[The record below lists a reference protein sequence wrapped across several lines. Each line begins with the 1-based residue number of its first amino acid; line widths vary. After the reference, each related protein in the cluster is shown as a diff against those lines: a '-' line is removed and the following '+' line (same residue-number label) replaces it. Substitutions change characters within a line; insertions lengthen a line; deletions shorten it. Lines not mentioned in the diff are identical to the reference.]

1 MREKRH
7 YYWVLRLNRGASPEE
22 IEAAYTGLARQ
33 YDPATSNKPRAAQ
46 RLQEIQEAYD
56 VLSDKGRRAEYDR
69 QRQRRE
75 AGPSGN
81 AVEPLLASFRR
92 RPLLFGGMIAG
103 PVVTGFVLVI
113 IWLAIL
119 SGEDGETGAAAT
131 VPTATPAASG
141 SPPASSSPIVGAP
154 DRPPEVTGDEIMTD
168 SGLKYIDMREG
179 AGASPALGQTVVVHY
194 TGWLESDGTK
204 LDSSVDRGEPSEFVL
219 GQIIEGWNE
228 GLSTMQEGGTRRL
241 IIPSELA
248 YGEAGR
254 PNIPPNSTLI
264 FDVELL
270 EVRP

>member
-7 YYWVLRLNRGASPEE
+7 YYWVLQLNRGASPEA
-22 IEAAYTGLARQ
+22 IEAAYTRLARH

-69 QRQRRE
+69 QRQRQE
-75 AGPSGN
+75 AGLLGN

-92 RPLLFGGMIAG
+92 RPLLFGGISG
-103 PVVTGFVLVI
+103 SVLTGFVLVI
-113 IWLAIL
+113 IWLAVL

-131 VPTATPAASG
+131 VPTATPAASD

-154 DRPPEVTGDEIMTD
+154 DSPPEVTGEEITTD
-168 SGLKYIDMREG
+168 SGLKHIDIVEG

-204 LDSSVDRGEPSEFVL
+204 FDSSLDRGEPSEFVL
-219 GQIIEGWNE
+219 GQVIEGWNE

-248 YGEAGR
+248 YGGAGR

>member
-1 MREKRH
+1 M
-7 YYWVLRLNRGASPEE
+7 
-22 IEAAYTGLARQ
+22 
-33 YDPATSNKPRAAQ
+33 
-46 RLQEIQEAYD
+46 
-56 VLSDKGRRAEYDR
+56 
-69 QRQRRE
+69 
-75 AGPSGN
+75 
-81 AVEPLLASFRR
+81 
-92 RPLLFGGMIAG
+92 LFGGIAG
-103 PVVTGFVLVI
+103 SVLTGFVLVI
-113 IWLAIL
+113 IWLAVL

-131 VPTATPAASG
+131 VPTATPAASS

-154 DRPPEVTGDEIMTD
+154 DSPPEVTGEEIMTD
-168 SGLKYIDMREG
+168 SGLKHIDIVEG

-204 LDSSVDRGEPSEFVL
+204 FDSSLDRGEPSEFVL
-219 GQIIEGWNE
+219 GQVIEGWNE

>member
-1 MREKRH
+1 
-7 YYWVLRLNRGASPEE
+7 
-22 IEAAYTGLARQ
+22 
-33 YDPATSNKPRAAQ
+33 
-46 RLQEIQEAYD
+46 
-56 VLSDKGRRAEYDR
+56 
-69 QRQRRE
+69 
-75 AGPSGN
+75 
-81 AVEPLLASFRR
+81 
-92 RPLLFGGMIAG
+92 
-103 PVVTGFVLVI
+103 
-113 IWLAIL
+113 
-119 SGEDGETGAAAT
+119 
-131 VPTATPAASG
+131 
-141 SPPASSSPIVGAP
+141 
-154 DRPPEVTGDEIMTD
+154 MTD
-168 SGLKYIDMREG
+168 SGLKHIDVVEG

-194 TGWLESDGTK
+194 TGWLKSDGTK